1 MNNNIEKL
9 KSNLEKEI
17 KRIEDFLNHEDNVGR
32 INNTIVFNKGI
43 VQGYQNTL
51 NEINDLQNQIWKM
64 KYQSREKFD
73 DNEFPIGM
81 KQASSKE
88 ALNHLFNK

>member
-1 MNNNIEKL
+1 MEQL

-51 NEINDLQNQIWKM
+51 NEINELLKH
-64 KYQSREKFD
+64 S
-73 DNEFPIGM
+73 
-81 KQASSKE
+81 
-88 ALNHLFNK
+88 NK

>member
-1 MNNNIEKL
+1 MEQL

-51 NEINDLQNQIWKM
+51 NEINDLLEQ
-64 KYQSREKFD
+64 
-73 DNEFPIGM
+73 
-81 KQASSKE
+81 
-88 ALNHLFNK
+88 LNK